1 MQIQFHPA
9 SGRGAVRTFLVGE
22 SRQRAAIALTGA
34 LLLLAGSLWAT
45 VPLVITRLQR
55 VGEARQLARELEGQ
69 RREWERTVALARSLR
84 ERALEQGDLLNRIAF
99 LYALPPEQWP
109 RILNPERALASES
122 EPERVAG
129 SLELYLRGLERGR
142 ALLASREQEGRD
154 LAERVPATVPIPR
167 SLFEPS
173 AFFGPRTS
181 PWTGEDEFFLGVD
194 LAAPEGSPVSAA
206 GGGVVAFAGTV
217 RRTAAGRFFRLGN
230 VVVVSH
236 GSSGATVYGHLAQ
249 IAVRRGDRVAR
260 GTRLGTVGATGWAI
274 SPMLHWEFWRPEG
287 VSLIPTNPLFAT
299 LDYRLGPR
307 LSVEQMAATSAPGPL
322 DPVPGVQIAADQ
334 ALDRQPASPRSAP
347 RRPSRRRRI

>member
-1 MQIQFHPA
+1 MQIQLHPA
-9 SGRGAVRTFLVGE
+9 SGRGAVRTFFLNE

-34 LLLLAGSLWAT
+34 LLLLVGSLWVT

-55 VGEARQLARELEGQ
+55 AGEALQLARELEGQ
-69 RREWERTVALARSLR
+69 RREWERAVAFARSLR
-84 ERALEQGDLLNRIAF
+84 QRALEQGDLLNRIAF
-99 LYALPPEQWP
+99 LYALSPEQWP
-109 RILNPERALASES
+109 RILNPERALLSES
-122 EPERVAG
+122 DPERAAG

-142 ALLASREQEGRD
+142 GLLASREQEGGD
-154 LAERVPATVPIPR
+154 LAARVPAAVPVPR

-194 LAAPEGSPVSAA
+194 LAAPDGSPVSAA

-217 RRTAAGRFFRLGN
+217 RRAAAGRFFRLGN

-236 GSSGATVYGHLAQ
+236 GSAGVTVYGHLAQ
-249 IAVRRGDRVAR
+249 IAVHRGDQVAR

-274 SPMLHWEFWRPEG
+274 SPMLHWEYWRPEG
-287 VSLIPTNPLFAT
+287 VSLVPTNPLFAT

-307 LSVEQMAATSAPGPL
+307 LSVEQMSATSAPGPL
-322 DPVPGVQIAADQ
+322 DPIPGVQIAADQ
-334 ALDRQPASPRSAP
+334 ALERRPASPRNVRHPSH
-347 RRPSRRRRI
+347 RRKI